1 MPAAFTLARL
11 KSILRRPPVVVSIL
25 SVAALLA
32 FFAVSHLVH
41 RFREEQKALARHLYA
56 DGQEQLNSGKPDGAV
71 AYFRAALGYDPTDF
85 LYQLSLA
92 RALRDTGKI
101 PEAKSYLL
109 GLWESSPDDASVNL
123 ALGRLAVREG
133 DTAEAIHYYHNATY
147 GVWNSDPETHRRDAR
162 FELIDFLLRQNAL
175 PQAQA
180 ELITL
185 AASLPRNPELE
196 IQVAERFA
204 NLGDY
209 EHALSEYQTILQHD
223 KENVEA
229 EEGAGECAFELHR
242 YATAEKYLSSAT
254 KLNHLNTQLE
264 EKLTI
269 ARLIIETDPFIHWI
283 SGAERERRIQE
294 AFKAAGERLDRCE
307 KLPGAGA
314 SATPEA
320 NPGSAGTLDVNSL
333 RQSWNALNAKPSRR
347 SATTESEKAEQMMNL
362 VFEVEQQTQKDCEL
376 TDIDQALL
384 LIGQDRDG
392 ADR

>member
-1 MPAAFTLARL
+1 VPWLFTTARL
-11 KSILRRPPVVVSIL
+11 KSVLRRPPVVVSIL
-25 SVAALLA
+25 SLAAVLA
-32 FFAVSHLVH
+32 FIAVSHLVH
-41 RFREEQKALARHLYA
+41 RYREEEKALARHLYG
-56 DGQEQLNSGKPDGAV
+56 DGQAQLNSGKPDNAI
-71 AYFRAALGYDPTDF
+71 AYFRAALTYDPADF
-85 LYQLSLA
+85 SYQLSLA
-92 RALRDTGKI
+92 RALRDTGRI

-109 GLWESSPDDASVNL
+109 ALWESSPDDASVNL

-196 IQVAERFA
+196 IQVAQRFA
-204 NLGDY
+204 KLGDY

-242 YATAEKYLSSAT
+242 YATAEKYLSAAARAD
-254 KLNHLNTQLE
+254 HLDPQLE
-264 EKLTI
+264 QELRI
-269 ARLIIETDPFIHWI
+269 ARLIIESDPFIHWI
-283 SGAERERRIQE
+283 SGWERDRRIQE
-294 AFKAAGERLDRCE
+294 AFKAAGERLNRCG
-307 KLPGAGA
+307 KLPEAGA
-314 SATPEA
+314 NGTSEA
-320 NPGSAGTLDVNSL
+320 NPGSTGTVDVNSL

-347 SATTESEKAEQMMNL
+347 SASTESEKTEQMMNL

-384 LIGQDRDG
+384 LIGEDRDG